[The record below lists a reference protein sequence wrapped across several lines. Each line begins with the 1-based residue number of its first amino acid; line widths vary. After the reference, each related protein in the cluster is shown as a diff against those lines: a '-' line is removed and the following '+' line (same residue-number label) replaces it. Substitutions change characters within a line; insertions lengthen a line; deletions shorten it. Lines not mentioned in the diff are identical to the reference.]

1 MSKIRILFFIH
12 DLMHGGA
19 EKVLVN
25 LANHLP
31 SEHYDVTIATM
42 FDVGINRQFI
52 APHIHYHGGFRHL
65 FPGNSI
71 LFSYIPRAWLWKMLL
86 PGEYDLAVA
95 YLEGTTTRVLAGF
108 PHATKR
114 IAWVHGEQHTNKM
127 RRGFRS
133 MSEVPRVYDSYD
145 HIVCV
150 SQAVKDNFLSLCPTS
165 TPVSI
170 LYNVNETDRIIAGG
184 KETVEDSR
192 FRTDLPTLIGVGKII
207 SGKGFLR
214 LARIHQRLL
223 LDGIQHRI
231 FLLGVG
237 DQQHEIEAYCKEH
250 HLESTFIFLG
260 YNTNP
265 YKYVAKC
272 SAFVCSSFAEGFST
286 AATEA
291 IVLGVP
297 VLTTDVAGMKEL
309 LGEGN
314 EYGIIVSNDEEALY
328 QGLKK
333 LLTTP
338 GMLDDYQ
345 MRAKERG
352 KMFSL
357 QKTVF
362 SHRQFF
368 EEVLKS

>member
-25 LANHLP
+25 LANNLP
-31 SEHYDVTIATM
+31 PEHYDVTIATM
-42 FDVGINRQFI
+42 FDAGVNRQFI
-52 APHIHYHGGFRHL
+52 ASHVHYHGGFRRL

-71 LFSYIPRAWLWKMLL
+71 LFSYIPRAWLWKKLM

-95 YLEGTTTRVLAGF
+95 YLERTTTRVLAGF
-108 PHATKR
+108 PHAAKR
-114 IAWVHGEQHTNKM
+114 IAWVHGEQKANSM
-127 RRGFRS
+127 RRGYRS
-133 MSEVPRVYDSYD
+133 MSDVQRAYDSYD

-150 SQAVKDNFLSLCPTS
+150 SQGVKDNFLSLCPTC
-165 TPVSI
+165 TPVSV

-184 KETVEDSR
+184 KETIEDSR
-192 FRTDLPTLIGVGKII
+192 FHTDLPTLIGVGRII
-207 SGKGFLR
+207 PGKGFLR
-214 LARIHQRLL
+214 LARIHQHLL
-223 LDGIQHRI
+223 RDGIEHRI
-231 FLLGVG
+231 YLLGVG
-237 DQQHEIEAYCKEH
+237 DQQREIEAYCKEH
-250 HLESTFIFLG
+250 HLESTYIFLG
-260 YNTNP
+260 YDANP

-291 IVLGVP
+291 MVLGVP
-297 VLTTDVAGMKEL
+297 VITTEVAGMKEL
-309 LGEGN
+309 LGENN
-314 EYGIIVSNDEEALY
+314 EYGIIVPNDEDALY

-338 GMLDDYQ
+338 GMLDNYR
-345 MRAKERG
+345 MRAGQRG

-357 QKTVF
+357 QKTIHA
-362 SHRQFF
+362 HRQFF
-368 EEVLKS
+368 EEVLNS

>member
-25 LANHLP
+25 LANNLP
-31 SEHYDVTIATM
+31 PEHYDVTIATM
-42 FDVGINRQFI
+42 FDVGVNRQFI
-52 APHIHYHGGFRHL
+52 ASHVHYHGGFKHL

-71 LFSYIPRAWLWKMLL
+71 LFRYIPRAWLWKKLM

-108 PHATKR
+108 PHASKC
-114 IAWVHGEQHTNKM
+114 IAWVHGEQKANSM

-133 MSEVPRVYDSYD
+133 MSEVRQVYDSYD

-150 SQAVKDNFLSLCPTS
+150 SQGVKDNFLSLCPTNTS
-165 TPVSI
+165 VSV

-192 FRTDLPTLIGVGKII
+192 FRTDWPTLIGVGRII
-207 SGKGFLR
+207 PGKGFLR

-223 LDGIQHRI
+223 MDGIQHRI
-231 FLLGVG
+231 YVLGVG
-237 DQQHEIEAYCKEH
+237 DQQREIEAYCKEH

-260 YNTNP
+260 YETNP
-265 YKYVAKC
+265 YKYISKC

-297 VLTTDVAGMKEL
+297 VITTEVAGMKEL
-309 LGEGN
+309 LGENN
-314 EYGIIVSNDEEALY
+314 EYGIIVPNDEEALY

-338 GMLDDYQ
+338 GMLDDYRK
-345 MRAKERG
+345 RAEEHG
-352 KMFSL
+352 GMFSM
-357 QKTVF
+357 QKTIT
-362 SHRQFF
+362 SHQQFF
-368 EEVLKS
+368 DNILNA

>member
-1 MSKIRILFFIH
+1 
-12 DLMHGGA
+12 MHGGA

-42 FDVGINRQFI
+42 FDAGVNRQFI
-52 APHIHYHGGFRHL
+52 APHVHYHGGLRHL

-71 LFSYIPRAWLWKMLL
+71 LFLYIPRAWLWKMLL

-95 YLEGTTTRVLAGF
+95 YLEGITTRVLAGF
-108 PHATKR
+108 PHAAKR
-114 IAWVHGEQHTNKM
+114 IAWVHIEQQANRM

-133 MSEVPRVYDSYD
+133 MSEVRRVYDSYD

-150 SQAVKDNFLSLCPTS
+150 SQGVKDNFLFLCPTG
-165 TPVSI
+165 TPVSV

-184 KETVEDSR
+184 KEPVEDSR
-192 FRTDLPTLIGVGKII
+192 FRNDLPTLIGVGKILPN
-207 SGKGFLR
+207 KGFLR

-223 LDGIQHRI
+223 MDGIQHRI
-231 FLLGVG
+231 YLLGVG
-237 DQQHEIEAYCKEH
+237 DQQREIEAYCKEH

-260 YNTNP
+260 YDANP

-297 VLTTDVAGMKEL
+297 VITTEVAGMKEL
-309 LGEGN
+309 LGENN
-314 EYGIIVSNDEEALY
+314 EYGIIVPNDEEALY

-338 GMLDDYQ
+338 GMLDDYRI
-345 MRAKERG
+345 RAEERG

-357 QKTVF
+357 QKNIL

-368 EEVLKS
+368 EKVLNS

>member
-31 SEHYDVTIATM
+31 PEHYDVTIATM
-42 FDVGINRQFI
+42 FDVGVNRQFI
-52 APHIHYHGGFRHL
+52 AAHVHYHGGFRHL
-65 FPGNSI
+65 FPGNCI
-71 LFSYIPRAWLWKMLL
+71 LFRYIPRTWLWKKLL

-95 YLEGTTTRVLAGF
+95 YLEGITTRVLAGF
-108 PHATKR
+108 PHAAKR
-114 IAWVHGEQHTNKM
+114 IAWVHVEQQADSI

-133 MSEVPRVYDSYD
+133 MSEVRSVYDSYD

-150 SQAVKDNFLSLCPTS
+150 SQGVKDNFLSLCPTH

-170 LYNVNETDRIIAGG
+170 LNNVNETDRIISGG
-184 KETVEDSR
+184 KEPVEDSR
-192 FRTDLPTLIGVGKII
+192 FRTDLPTLIGVGRII
-207 SGKGFLR
+207 PGKGFLR

-223 LDGIQHRI
+223 TDGIQHRI
-231 FLLGVG
+231 YLLGVG
-237 DQQHEIEAYCKEH
+237 DQQREIEAYCKEH

-260 YNTNP
+260 YDPNP

-272 SAFVCSSFAEGFST
+272 SAFVCCSFAEGFST

-297 VLTTDVAGMKEL
+297 VITTEVAGMKEL
-309 LGEGN
+309 LGENN
-314 EYGIIVSNDEEALY
+314 EYGIIVPNDEEALY

-333 LLTTP
+333 LLMTP
-338 GMLDDYQ
+338 GLLDDYR
-345 MRAKERG
+345 MRAGERG

-357 QKTVF
+357 QNTIF

-368 EEVLKS
+368 EGVLNS

>member
-12 DLMHGGA
+12 DLIHGGA

-31 SEHYDVTIATM
+31 PEHYDVTIATM
-42 FDVGINRQFI
+42 FDVGVNRQFI

-65 FPGNSI
+65 LPGNSI
-71 LFSYIPRAWLWKMLL
+71 LFRYIPRVWLWKMLL
-86 PGEYDLAVA
+86 PGEFDLAVA

-114 IAWVHGEQHTNKM
+114 IAWVHVEQQSNGMQH
-127 RRGFRS
+127 GFRS
-133 MSEVPRVYDSYD
+133 MSEVRQVYDSYD

-150 SQAVKDNFLSLCPTS
+150 SQGVKDNFQSLCPTN
-165 TPVSI
+165 TPVSV

-184 KETVEDSR
+184 KEPVEDSR
-192 FRTDLPTLIGVGKII
+192 FRTDFPTLIGVGKII
-207 SGKGFLR
+207 QGKGFFR

-231 FLLGVG
+231 YLLGVG
-237 DQQHEIEAYCKEH
+237 DQQREIEAYCKEH
-250 HLESTFIFLG
+250 HLESTFICLG
-260 YNTNP
+260 YDTNP

-297 VLTTDVAGMKEL
+297 VITTEVAGMKEL
-309 LGEGN
+309 LGENN
-314 EYGIIVSNDEEALY
+314 EYGIIVPNDEEALY

-338 GMLDDYQ
+338 GMLDYYRN
-345 MRAKERG
+345 RAKEHGR
-352 KMFSL
+352 MFSM
-357 QKTVF
+357 QKTIT
-362 SHRQFF
+362 SHQQFF

>member
-1 MSKIRILFFIH
+1 
-12 DLMHGGA
+12 MHGGA

-31 SEHYDVTIATM
+31 PEHYDVTIATM
-42 FDVGINRQFI
+42 FNAGVNRQFI
-52 APHIHYHGGFRHL
+52 APHVHYHGGFRHL

-71 LFSYIPRAWLWKMLL
+71 LFRYIPRTWLWKKLL

-95 YLEGTTTRVLAGF
+95 YLEGPPTRVLAGF

-114 IAWVHGEQHTNKM
+114 IAWVHVEQQANRM
-127 RRGFRS
+127 RQSFRS
-133 MSEVPRVYDSYD
+133 MSEVRRVYDSYD

-150 SQAVKDNFLSLCPTS
+150 SQGVKDNFLSLCPTG
-165 TPVSI
+165 TPVSV
-170 LYNVNETDRIIAGG
+170 LYNVNETERIIAGG
-184 KETVEDSR
+184 KEIVEDSR
-192 FRTDLPTLIGVGKII
+192 FRTDLPTLIGVGKIKR
-207 SGKGFLR
+207 SKGFLR

-223 LDGIQHRI
+223 RDGIQHRI
-231 FLLGVG
+231 YLLGVG
-237 DQQHEIEAYCKEH
+237 DQQREIEAYCKEH

-260 YNTNP
+260 YDANP

-297 VLTTDVAGMKEL
+297 VITTEVAGMKEL
-309 LGEGN
+309 LGENN
-314 EYGIIVSNDEEALY
+314 EYGIIVPNDEEALY

-338 GMLDDYQ
+338 GMLDDYRK
-345 MRAKERG
+345 RAAKHGR
-352 KMFSL
+352 KFSL
-357 QKTVF
+357 DKTIF
-362 SHRQFF
+362 AHETLFGEILR
-368 EEVLKS
+368 K